1 MAGWGSLAR
10 VPGEV
15 GTFTVL
21 KSQPKSDEALALLK
35 KIHAMVKPI
44 MKKHGWFLPTLA
56 EFYPSQENL
65 LGINVNRGWKICLRL
80 RPAHD
85 PHSFLPLEDA
95 QHCLI
100 GTMLHELSHNV
111 RGPHDDIFFKTMDIL
126 YDEFDQLRAKGYL
139 GFAGEGRRVGEGV
152 AHDGPLGMREAREKA
167 LKRMEEAERLRKLLG
182 QGGKL
187 GGRAPDTKGKRR
199 GDILA
204 DKACGGDDAHNHPS
218 GSKQEDLPAEI
229 QDAINQADRDSRRVV
244 IDLTNLSDSEDEVEP
259 APRPS
264 SLKRAPSRKA
274 RESSSSSIEVE
285 VIRKRPKIEDDEST
299 SSSLPSRASTSSAS
313 SSSSRSAA
321 SSRSSASSAATSSSK
336 PARPRPPSRSTQS
349 TSPPGAWSC
358 QLCTYR
364 NPSPLSLACEICRT
378 ERPAST
384 LVGASLPPIVG
395 RGAVAI
401 PERLPRFGS
410 ARMLDNGIGWSCHVC
425 STLNEDI
432 FWCCSMCQT
441 CCETYAP
448 IPCPFDW

>member
-1 MAGWGSLAR
+1 MAGWGSLAQ

-21 KSQPKSDEALALLK
+21 KSQPKSDEALAILK

-65 LGINVNRGWKICLRL
+65 LGINVSRGWKICLRL

-111 RGPHDDIFFKTMDIL
+111 RGPHDDIFFKTMDGL

-152 AHDGPLGMREAREKA
+152 AHDGPIGMREAREKA
-167 LKRMEEAERLRKLLG
+167 LKRMEEAERMRKLLG

-204 DKACGGDDAHNHPS
+204 DAAERRLRAQKACGGDDAHNHPS
-218 GSKQEDLPAEI
+218 GSKQEDLPPQI
-229 QDAINQADRDSRRVV
+229 QDAINQADRDSRRIV
-244 IDLTNLSDSEDEVEP
+244 IDLTNLSDSEDEVAP
-259 APRPS
+259 APKPS
-264 SLKRAPSRKA
+264 TSKRASPRKA
-274 RESSSSSIEVE
+274 RESSSSFIEVE
-285 VIRKRPKIEDDEST
+285 VIRKRPKVEDDESN
-299 SSSLPSRASTSSAS
+299 SSSLPSRPSTSSAS
-313 SSSSRSAA
+313 SASSRTSA
-321 SSRSSASSAATSSSK
+321 SSRSSASSSTSRLSAPSRSSTSK
-336 PARPRPPSRSTQS
+336 PARTYPPSRSTQPIS
-349 TSPPGAWSC
+349 QPGAWS
-358 QLCTYR
+358 
-364 NPSPLSLACEICRT
+364 T
-378 ERPAST
+378 ERAAST
-384 LVGASLPPIVG
+384 LVGVSTPPIVG
-395 RGAVAI
+395 RGAVAV

-410 ARMLDNGIGWSCHVC
+410 ARTLDNGIGWSCHVC

-441 CCETYAP
+441 VKLSSERG
-448 IPCPFDW
+448 